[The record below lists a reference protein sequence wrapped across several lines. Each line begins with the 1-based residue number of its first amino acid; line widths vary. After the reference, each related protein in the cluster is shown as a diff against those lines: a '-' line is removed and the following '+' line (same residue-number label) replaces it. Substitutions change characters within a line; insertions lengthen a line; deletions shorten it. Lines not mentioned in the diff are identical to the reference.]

1 MSAEPR
7 APLTVK
13 DVHAASNI
21 LLRARHH
28 MGFRNLLGDLLLE
41 ASDPFRKGIRR
52 QPKRWAVVLIGV
64 FLLGLLVLY
73 YSHLR

>member
-1 MSAEPR
+1 
-7 APLTVK
+7 
-13 DVHAASNI
+13 
-21 LLRARHH
+21 

>member
-1 MSAEPR
+1 MPAETR
-7 APLTVK
+7 ASLTVK
-13 DVHAASNI
+13 EVHAASNI

-28 MGFRNLLGDLLLE
+28 MGFRNFLGDLLLE
-41 ASDPFRKGIRR
+41 ARDPFRKGVRR

-64 FLLGLLVLY
+64 LLLGLLVLY